1 MSTVVGGS
9 DSAQEYIMTHG
20 EMEAD
25 RDNNNGLCR
34 GSFVQDLA
42 IDLDGV
48 SWPSQGGFSGKKA
61 TDNIDDKLLA
71 KLSGATLNIPE
82 CCAKPVLFFIKG
94 YKESLGGILNGAVYQ
109 EDHDDTVIAGDIEY
123 SSTASCHSSGR
134 YGCLFD

>member
-1 MSTVVGGS
+1 MEDECEKIVFLE
-9 DSAQEYIMTHG
+9 AQFPLL
-20 EMEAD
+20 AD
-25 RDNNNGLCR
+25 IDA

-71 KLSGATLNIPE
+71 KLSGAS
-82 CCAKPVLFFIKG
+82 VLFFIKG

-123 SSTASCHSSGR
+123 SSTASCHSAGS
-134 YGCLFD
+134 CLPATYQTAK